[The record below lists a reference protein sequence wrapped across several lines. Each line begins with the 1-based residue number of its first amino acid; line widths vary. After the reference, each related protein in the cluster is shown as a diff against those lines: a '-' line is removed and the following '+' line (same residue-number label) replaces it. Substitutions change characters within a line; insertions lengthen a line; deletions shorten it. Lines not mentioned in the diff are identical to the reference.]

1 MKLHTQ
7 LPLLVTWNLQLIVSL
22 LAFKP
27 RLIIQLD
34 SAGCGRLRYSRPQKH
49 TVPFHVE
56 GSDDLYVG
64 ATNMVYRINLEDS
77 RIVEN
82 FTLEVT
88 GGQNCLE
95 SLCENI
101 ITVIVEFQDSLFV
114 CGTNA
119 QMPLCWKLYPQVG
132 NQSGSVIKNRDGTGI
147 SPTVYTQNSIS
158 LSVDGDL
165 YAATPLD
172 SAGSSL
178 QFRRKGGRRTSVW
191 MYEKWVTD
199 PTFISASWVR
209 RVDDPDQEKIY
220 VFFRERNS
228 DSSAEADP
236 WISRIG
242 RVCKVDEGGSKR
254 YFQNM
259 WTSFLKARLMCG
271 IPEESLYFNRLQGV
285 YVQHANDWRRTR
297 VYALFSSSWN
307 STAICT
313 YTMGQIDKVFENS
326 SFKGLYGEIPNPRP
340 GMCVPDSR
348 SLPQSTIKVIQSH
361 PEMSDWIHSNH
372 RHAPLYISTVNYT
385 RIVVDRVL
393 AADGRPHNVLFL
405 ATDQGMIHR
414 VLEDGSTAFII
425 SETHLSNQSACLQ
438 FMRLDSRKR
447 KLLMGFADQ
456 IVQLDLQ
463 RCQDYNGSCADC
475 VLARDPY
482 CAWNGSA
489 CTTAVPGSIQNIA
502 DGTTNVCTQTGEDQS
517 RHRALPSD
525 PPAITY
531 SVPLDVPFYL
541 TCPVHSLHANY
552 SWEHPAGSA
561 PCPKTQSECLY
572 LIPAVKEE
580 DNGTYKCVSMERDY
594 TRVLKSYQLRPSNTG
609 SALRDSVSGLAVA
622 VVSTLLNG
630 ALLSE

>member
-7 LPLLVTWNLQLIVSL
+7 LPLLVAWNLQLIVSL

-34 SAGCGRLRYSRPQKH
+34 SAGGGRLRYSRPQKH

-82 FTLEVT
+82 FTLAVT
-88 GGQNCLE
+88 GGQNCLQT
-95 SLCENI
+95 LCENI

-132 NQSGSVIKNRDGTGI
+132 NRTGRVIKNRDGTGI
-147 SPTVYTQNSIS
+147 SPPIYTQNSIS

-165 YAATPLD
+165 YAATPLTALAHRC
-172 SAGSSL
+172 S
-178 QFRRKGGRRTSVW
+178 FGGRVAAEPASG
-191 MYEKWVTD
+191 Y
-199 PTFISASWVR
+199 PTFVSASWVR

-220 VFFRERNS
+220 VFFRERNPDTS
-228 DSSAEADP
+228 PEADP

-271 IPEESLYFNRLQGV
+271 IPEESLYFNRLQDV
-285 YVQHANDWRRTR
+285 AVQHARDWRRNR

-313 YTMGQIDKVFENS
+313 YTMGQIDRIFENS
-326 SFKGLYGEIPNPRP
+326 SFKGFNDEIPNPRP

-348 SLPQSTIKVIQSH
+348 SLPQSTVKVIQNH
-361 PEMSDWIHSNH
+361 PEMSDWIHPNH

-405 ATDQGMIHR
+405 ATDQGMIHK
-414 VLEDGSTAFII
+414 VLEDGYTAFII

-438 FMRLDSRKR
+438 FMKLDSQKR
-447 KLLMGFADQ
+447 KLLIGFTDQ

-463 RCQDYNGSCADC
+463 HCQDYNGSCADC

-489 CTTAVPGSIQNIA
+489 CMPAVPGSIQNIA

-572 LIPAVKEE
+572 LIPAVREE
-580 DNGTYKCVSMERDY
+580 DNGTYKCVSTEQDY
-594 TRVLKSYQLRPSNTG
+594 TRVLKSYQLRPSNTA

-622 VVSTLLNG
+622 AVSTLLNC
-630 ALLSE
+630 ASLSG